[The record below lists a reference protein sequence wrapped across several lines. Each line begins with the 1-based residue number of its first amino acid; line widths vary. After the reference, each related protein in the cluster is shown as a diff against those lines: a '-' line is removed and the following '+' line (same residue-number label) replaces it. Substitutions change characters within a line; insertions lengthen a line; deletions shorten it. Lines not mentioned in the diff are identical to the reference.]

1 MDVEAIYLRHVDT
14 VYRVCYSFMG
24 NAADSEDATQSAF
37 VKLMKAR
44 PTFTNEEHEKAWL
57 IRVASN
63 HCKDVLKSSV
73 RKGVSLESVAEP
85 AADERG
91 PDLAL
96 DAVLAL
102 DSKYKDVVYLHYYEG
117 YSAAD
122 IARMLGKPSSTVRTH
137 LREAR
142 AILRKALGGQ

>member
-24 NAADSEDATQSAF
+24 NAADSEDATQSTF

-63 HCKDVLKSSV
+63 HCKDLLRSSA
-73 RKGVSLESVAEP
+73 RKGVPLESVAEP

-96 DAVLAL
+96 DVVLAL

-117 YSAAD
+117 YSAAY
-122 IARMLGKPSSTVRTH
+122 IARMLDKPGIKDG
-137 LREAR
+137 E
-142 AILRKALGGQ
+142 

>member
-24 NAADSEDATQSAF
+24 NAADSEDATQSTF

-63 HCKDVLKSSV
+63 HCKDLLRSSA
-73 RKGVSLESVAEP
+73 RKGVPLESVAEP

-91 PDLAL
+91 PDLVL

-102 DSKYKDVVYLHYYEG
+102 DPKYKDVVYLHYYEG

-122 IARMLGKPSSTVRTH
+122 IARMLDKPSSTVRTH
-137 LREAR
+137 LCEAR

>member
-1 MDVEAIYLRHVDT
+1 MEAIYLRHVDT

-24 NAADSEDATQSAF
+24 NAADSEDATQSTF

-122 IARMLGKPSSTVRTH
+122 IARMLGKPSSTVRTY

>member
-24 NAADSEDATQSAF
+24 NAADSEDATQSTF

-63 HCKDVLKSSV
+63 HCKDLLRSSA
-73 RKGVSLESVAEP
+73 RKGVP
-85 AADERG
+85 R
-91 PDLAL
+91 
-96 DAVLAL
+96 
-102 DSKYKDVVYLHYYEG
+102 
-117 YSAAD
+117 
-122 IARMLGKPSSTVRTH
+122 
-137 LREAR
+137 
-142 AILRKALGGQ
+142 

>member
-24 NAADSEDATQSAF
+24 NAADSEDATQSTF

-73 RKGVSLESVAEP
+73 RKGVS
-85 AADERG
+85 DERG